1 MPENTA
7 YTAQYQQFEAPQRD
21 TVRKVFYQGCPGTSD
36 TLLYTSPNLPGARS
50 EVLQII
56 IANTDS
62 SARTLWMHM
71 VPKGGSN
78 AVSNAL
84 FYEVSF
90 AAHTT
95 TIESDSIAATAT
107 ALKFMKLQA
116 RTVTASPTRKKARV
130 PFVVL
135 ITNRFP
141 ATFSLENSRGEF
153 PRSNPSIMS
162 PRASPHKMVSSRPR
176 EDANFIASSVDAAG

>member
-7 YTAQYQQFEAPQRD
+7 QYQYDSRSVSPPRE

-50 EVLQII
+50 EVLQIVV
-56 IANTDS
+56 ANTDS

-84 FYEVSF
+84 FYEGAF
-90 AAHTT
+90 AANTT
-95 TIESDSIAATAT
+95 TIHDSLRLIMEEGYMLRGLQSVAD
-107 ALKFMKLQA
+107 KLC
-116 RTVTASPTRKKARV
+116 
-130 PFVVL
+130 
-135 ITNRFP
+135 ITITGLVEIR
-141 ATFSLENSRGEF
+141 RGGL
-153 PRSNPSIMS
+153 S
-162 PRASPHKMVSSRPR
+162 
-176 EDANFIASSVDAAG
+176 

>member
-1 MPENTA
+1 MPETPAINQTA
-7 YTAQYQQFEAPQRD
+7 LQYTNPQRD

-50 EVLQII
+50 EVLQIV

-62 SARTLWMHM
+62 SDRTLWMHM

-90 AAHTT
+90 ASHTT
-95 TIESDSIAATAT
+95 TIHDSLRLMMEEGYMLRGSQVASN
-107 ALKFMKLQA
+107 KLC
-116 RTVTASPTRKKARV
+116 
-130 PFVVL
+130 
-135 ITNRFP
+135 ITITGLVEIR
-141 ATFSLENSRGEF
+141 RGGL
-153 PRSNPSIMS
+153 S
-162 PRASPHKMVSSRPR
+162 
-176 EDANFIASSVDAAG
+176 

>member
-1 MPENTA
+1 MPENSGYGSPTDV
-7 YTAQYQQFEAPQRD
+7 QFANPQRE

-50 EVLQII
+50 EVLQLIVT
-56 IANTDS
+56 NTDS

-95 TIESDSIAATAT
+95 TIHDSLRLIMEEGYMLRGSQVAAN
-107 ALKFMKLQA
+107 KLCL
-116 RTVTASPTRKKARV
+116 T
-130 PFVVL
+130 
-135 ITNRFP
+135 ITGLVEIR
-141 ATFSLENSRGEF
+141 RGGL
-153 PRSNPSIMS
+153 S
-162 PRASPHKMVSSRPR
+162 
-176 EDANFIASSVDAAG
+176 

>member
-1 MPENTA
+1 MPDTA
-7 YTAQYQQFEAPQRD
+7 TNPQYSSIQFNNPQRE

-50 EVLQII
+50 EILQLIVT
-56 IANTDS
+56 NTDS
-62 SARTLWMHM
+62 SARTLWLHM

-95 TIESDSIAATAT
+95 TIHDSLRLVMEEGYMLRGSQVASN
-107 ALKFMKLQA
+107 KLCL
-116 RTVTASPTRKKARV
+116 T
-130 PFVVL
+130 
-135 ITNRFP
+135 ITGLVEIR
-141 ATFSLENSRGEF
+141 RGGL
-153 PRSNPSIMS
+153 S
-162 PRASPHKMVSSRPR
+162 
-176 EDANFIASSVDAAG
+176 

>member
-1 MPENTA
+1 MPENSG
-7 YTAQYQQFEAPQRD
+7 YTKDVQFANPQRE

-50 EVLQII
+50 EVLQLIV
-56 IANTDS
+56 ANTDG

-90 AAHTT
+90 AANTT
-95 TIESDSIAATAT
+95 TIHDSLRLIMEEGYMLRGSQVASN
-107 ALKFMKLQA
+107 KLCL
-116 RTVTASPTRKKARV
+116 T
-130 PFVVL
+130 
-135 ITNRFP
+135 ITGLVEIR
-141 ATFSLENSRGEF
+141 RGGL
-153 PRSNPSIMS
+153 S
-162 PRASPHKMVSSRPR
+162 
-176 EDANFIASSVDAAG
+176 

>member
-1 MPENTA
+1 MPENSG
-7 YTAQYQQFEAPQRD
+7 YTKDVQFANPQRE

-50 EVLQII
+50 EVLQIV

-62 SARTLWMHM
+62 SDRTLWMHM

-90 AAHTT
+90 ASHTT
-95 TIESDSIAATAT
+95 TIHDSLRLIMEEGYMLRGSQVAAN
-107 ALKFMKLQA
+107 KLC
-116 RTVTASPTRKKARV
+116 
-130 PFVVL
+130 
-135 ITNRFP
+135 ITITGLVEIR
-141 ATFSLENSRGEF
+141 RGGL
-153 PRSNPSIMS
+153 S
-162 PRASPHKMVSSRPR
+162 
-176 EDANFIASSVDAAG
+176 

>member
-1 MPENTA
+1 MPENSG
-7 YTAQYQQFEAPQRD
+7 YTKDVQFANPQRE

-50 EVLQII
+50 EVLQMIV
-56 IANTDS
+56 ANTDG

-90 AAHTT
+90 AANTT
-95 TIESDSIAATAT
+95 TIHDSLRLIMEEGYMLRGSQVASN
-107 ALKFMKLQA
+107 KLC
-116 RTVTASPTRKKARV
+116 
-130 PFVVL
+130 
-135 ITNRFP
+135 ITITGLVEVR
-141 ATFSLENSRGEF
+141 RGGL
-153 PRSNPSIMS
+153 S
-162 PRASPHKMVSSRPR
+162 
-176 EDANFIASSVDAAG
+176 

>member
-7 YTAQYQQFEAPQRD
+7 YTGQHQRFEAPQRE

-50 EVLQII
+50 EVLQIV
-56 IANTDS
+56 IANTDGS
-62 SARTLWMHM
+62 DRTLWMHM

-90 AAHTT
+90 AANTT
-95 TIESDSIAATAT
+95 TIHDSLRLIMEEGYMLRGSQVVAN
-107 ALKFMKLQA
+107 KLC
-116 RTVTASPTRKKARV
+116 
-130 PFVVL
+130 
-135 ITNRFP
+135 ITITGLVEIR
-141 ATFSLENSRGEF
+141 RGGL
-153 PRSNPSIMS
+153 S
-162 PRASPHKMVSSRPR
+162 
-176 EDANFIASSVDAAG
+176 

>member
-7 YTAQYQQFEAPQRD
+7 QYQYDTRSVSPPRE
-21 TVRKVFYQGCPGTSD
+21 TVRKVFYQGNPGTSD

-50 EVLQII
+50 EVLNIVVT
-56 IANTDS
+56 NTDS

-90 AAHTT
+90 ASHTT
-95 TIESDSIAATAT
+95 TIHDSLRLIMEEGYMLRGSQVVAN
-107 ALKFMKLQA
+107 KLC
-116 RTVTASPTRKKARV
+116 
-130 PFVVL
+130 
-135 ITNRFP
+135 ITITGLVEIR
-141 ATFSLENSRGEF
+141 RGGL
-153 PRSNPSIMS
+153 S
-162 PRASPHKMVSSRPR
+162 
-176 EDANFIASSVDAAG
+176 

>member
-7 YTAQYQQFEAPQRD
+7 QYQYDTRSVSPPRE
-21 TVRKVFYQGCPGTSD
+21 TVRKIFYQGCPGTSD

-56 IANTDS
+56 VTNTDS

-90 AAHTT
+90 ASNTT
-95 TIESDSIAATAT
+95 TILDSLRLMMEEGYMLRGSQVAAN
-107 ALKFMKLQA
+107 KLC
-116 RTVTASPTRKKARV
+116 
-130 PFVVL
+130 
-135 ITNRFP
+135 ITITGLVEIR
-141 ATFSLENSRGEF
+141 RGGL
-153 PRSNPSIMS
+153 S
-162 PRASPHKMVSSRPR
+162 
-176 EDANFIASSVDAAG
+176 

>member
-7 YTAQYQQFEAPQRD
+7 QYQYDTRSVSPPRE
-21 TVRKVFYQGCPGTSD
+21 TVRKIFYQGCPGTSD
-36 TLLYTSPNLPGARS
+36 TLLYTSPTLPGARS

-56 IANTDS
+56 VTNTDS

-90 AAHTT
+90 ASNTT
-95 TIESDSIAATAT
+95 TILDSLRLMMEEGYMLRGSQVAAN
-107 ALKFMKLQA
+107 KLC
-116 RTVTASPTRKKARV
+116 
-130 PFVVL
+130 
-135 ITNRFP
+135 ITITGLVEIR
-141 ATFSLENSRGEF
+141 RGGL
-153 PRSNPSIMS
+153 S
-162 PRASPHKMVSSRPR
+162 
-176 EDANFIASSVDAAG
+176 

>member
-1 MPENTA
+1 VPQETA
-7 YTAQYQQFEAPQRD
+7 NTAQYQFGDVSPPRE
-21 TVRKVFYQGCPGTSD
+21 TVRKVFYQGCPATSD

-50 EVLQII
+50 EVLQIV

-90 AAHTT
+90 ASHTT
-95 TIESDSIAATAT
+95 TIHDS
-107 ALKFMKLQA
+107 LRLVMEEGYML
-116 RTVTASPTRKKARV
+116 
-130 PFVVL
+130 
-135 ITNRFP
+135 
-141 ATFSLENSRGEF
+141 
-153 PRSNPSIMS
+153 
-162 PRASPHKMVSSRPR
+162 RASQVATDKLCITITGLVEIRRGGLS
-176 EDANFIASSVDAAG
+176 

>member
-7 YTAQYQQFEAPQRD
+7 YTGQHQRFEAPQRE

-50 EVLQII
+50 EVLQIV

-62 SARTLWMHM
+62 SARTLWMHL

-90 AAHTT
+90 ASHTT
-95 TIESDSIAATAT
+95 TIHDSLRLIMEEGYMLRGSQVASN
-107 ALKFMKLQA
+107 KLC
-116 RTVTASPTRKKARV
+116 
-130 PFVVL
+130 
-135 ITNRFP
+135 ITI
-141 ATFSLENSRGEF
+141 TGLVE
-153 PRSNPSIMS
+153 I
-162 PRASPHKMVSSRPR
+162 RAGGLS
-176 EDANFIASSVDAAG
+176 

>member
-50 EVLQII
+50 EVLQIV

-95 TIESDSIAATAT
+95 TIHDSLRLMMEEGYMLRGSQVASD
-107 ALKFMKLQA
+107 KLC
-116 RTVTASPTRKKARV
+116 
-130 PFVVL
+130 
-135 ITNRFP
+135 ITITGLVEIR
-141 ATFSLENSRGEF
+141 RGGL
-153 PRSNPSIMS
+153 S
-162 PRASPHKMVSSRPR
+162 
-176 EDANFIASSVDAAG
+176 

>member
-7 YTAQYQQFEAPQRD
+7 QYQYDTRSVSPPRE
-21 TVRKVFYQGCPGTSD
+21 TVRKIFYQGCPGTSD

-50 EVLQII
+50 EVLQIVV
-56 IANTDS
+56 ANTDS

-90 AAHTT
+90 ASNTT
-95 TIESDSIAATAT
+95 TILDSLRLMMDEGYMLRGSQVAAN
-107 ALKFMKLQA
+107 KLC
-116 RTVTASPTRKKARV
+116 
-130 PFVVL
+130 
-135 ITNRFP
+135 ITITGLVEIR
-141 ATFSLENSRGEF
+141 RGGL
-153 PRSNPSIMS
+153 S
-162 PRASPHKMVSSRPR
+162 
-176 EDANFIASSVDAAG
+176 